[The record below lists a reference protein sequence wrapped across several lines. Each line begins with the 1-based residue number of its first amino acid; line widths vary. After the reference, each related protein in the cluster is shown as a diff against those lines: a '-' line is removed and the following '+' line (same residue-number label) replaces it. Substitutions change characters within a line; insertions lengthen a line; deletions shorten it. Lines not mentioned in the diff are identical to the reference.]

1 MPVMLSDVL
10 PALDTVTFFTLLL
23 CPTVTEPMFSV
34 AAESFT
40 AVPVP
45 LKPTTFGLD
54 ASESVMVIVPYRVPA
69 AVGAKWNARLQ
80 LDFAGTLPLAG
91 HWPAVLTSAKSPLM
105 AIALMLRAT
114 VLLVFVSFTVFVVLL
129 VPSS

>member
-10 PALDTVTFFTLLL
+10 PALDTVTFFTLPLW
-23 CPTVTEPMFSV
+23 PTAAEPMFSV

-45 LKPTTFGLD
+45 IKPTIFGLA
-54 ASESVMVIVPYRVPA
+54 ASESVIVMAPYRVPP

-91 HWPAVLTSAKSPLM
+91 HWPVVLTSAKSPLT

-114 VLLVFVSFTVFVVLL
+114 VLLEFVRRSASLATVW
-129 VPSS
+129 